1 MKKKGKEMASGSP
14 KDFAMRLFAEEP
26 QAPNSVSTFFA
37 TDGDD
42 CAMFEILLI
51 VFTEG
56 LKLYYPP
63 PITISSVKPEDFLK
77 IQAYFQSFGYN
88 VLLNVSEYTSYTKIN
103 NKSYN
108 NQTELDKMKFQMSEG
123 DELYTVSFTKVS

>member
-1 MKKKGKEMASGSP
+1 MASGSP
-14 KDFAMRLFAEEP
+14 KDFAMRLFSEEP

-37 TDGDD
+37 TDEDD

-56 LKLYYPP
+56 LKLWYAP
-63 PITISSVKPEDFLK
+63 PITISNVKPDDFLK
-77 IQAYFQSFGYN
+77 LQAYFKSFGYN
-88 VLLNVSEYTSYTKIN
+88 VFLNISQYTSYTKIN

-108 NQTELDKMKFQMSEG
+108 NQTELDKMKFQMSEE
-123 DELYTVSFTKVS
+123 DRLYTITFSKYN